1 MRNVAEDQAEG
12 EVEVKEVG
20 KVGMLEVAEW
30 AGTLHRAEGL
40 EGGDWKVGTW
50 NGSRGW
56 TGRRSLGADP
66 EGLEGGRLNGQR
78 G

>member
-20 KVGMLEVAEW
+20 KVEMLEVAEW

-50 NGSRGW
+50 TGSRG
-56 TGRRSLGADP
+56 
-66 EGLEGGRLNGQR
+66 
-78 G
+78 